1 MNTPRMRFEF
11 TLEPAWPPLAWLAKC
26 PKGGGPVLIVH
37 GRRVERAT
45 AWFCE
50 AVWTGPYAAGDFD
63 KTDLVFGSG
72 GRLREDSAMFVSSGS
87 TVDRLQ
93 TLETRDAV
101 WVSNSLA
108 CLLASLDGHVDPTYP
123 RYFRDFQSV
132 IRGLRRYK
140 RTLAT
145 SAGPVRLVYFSN
157 LRWDGQCLHEVEKA
171 RPVRDFSA
179 FGPYRDFL
187 ASSLCRLAE
196 NMAAGE
202 RAHPFALLG
211 TISSGYDS
219 ATIAALAREAGL
231 REVISFEH
239 SRSGID
245 DTGREIAGVLGL
257 RLSTVSRSAWQSLRT
272 PEIPF
277 VAADA
282 KGEEVHYTAAEPLL
296 AGRVLLTGFHGDEMW
311 DRAAWPLP
319 LNADL
324 VRSDQ
329 CGLSLTEYRLWAGFI
344 HCPAPFM
351 GARQFP
357 AVNAISRSPELAAW
371 DVGGAYTRPICRRI
385 LEEAGVRRDA
395 FGVAKKNT
403 SVLLFERS
411 TFLVPGSWSAY
422 AAWLAE
428 HADDWRRRGR
438 TPPELVRRGPTRIQA
453 AAWRLAGALHAAA
466 GIAPHRLR
474 LVASLAW
481 RMRALGAA
489 EPLFRYAFP
498 WALELAKAR
507 YSPPRDSVPPRD
519 PALARAHRE
528 QLPCAAS

>member
-1 MNTPRMRFEF
+1 MIRMRFEF
-11 TLEPAWPPLAWLAKC
+11 ALEPDWPPLAWLAKC
-26 PKGGGPVLIVH
+26 PKGGGPVTIVH
-37 GRRVERAT
+37 GPRVECTT

-72 GRLREDSAMFVSSGS
+72 GRLREDSAVFVSSGS

-108 CLLASLDGHVDPTYP
+108 CLLASFDGRVDPTYP
-123 RYFRDFQSV
+123 RYFRDFKSV

-140 RTLAT
+140 RTLLT

-157 LRWDGQCLHEVEKA
+157 LRWDGERLREEEKA
-171 RPVRDFSA
+171 LAARDFSA

-187 ASSLCRLAE
+187 ASSLCQLAE
-196 NMAAGE
+196 NMAARE
-202 RAHPFALLG
+202 RAHPLALLG

-219 ATIAALAREAGL
+219 ATIAALARQAGL
-231 REVISFEH
+231 REVMSFEH

-257 RLSTVSRSAWQSLRT
+257 RLSTVSRTAWQSLRT

-277 VAADA
+277 LAADA
-282 KGEEVHYTAAEPLL
+282 KGEEVHYMAAEPLL
-296 AGRVLLTGFHGDEMW
+296 AGRVLLTGFHGDELW
-311 DRAAWPLP
+311 ERRAWPLP

-351 GARQFP
+351 GARQFR
-357 AVNAISRSPELAAW
+357 AVNAISRSPELAGW
-371 DVGGAYTRPICRRI
+371 DIGGAYTRPICRRI
-385 LEEAGVRRDA
+385 LEEAGVPRCA
-395 FGVAKKNT
+395 FGMAKKNT
-403 SVLLFERS
+403 SVLLFERD
-411 TFLVPGSWSAY
+411 TFLAPDSWTAY
-422 AAWLAE
+422 AGWLAE
-428 HADDWRRRGR
+428 HTGEWRQRGR

-453 AAWRLAGALHAAA
+453 AARQLAGALTAAA
-466 GIAPHRLR
+466 GTAPHPLQ

-481 RMRALGAA
+481 RLRALGAA

-498 WALELAKAR
+498 WALEQAKTR
-507 YSPPRDSVPPRD
+507 YSRPRDFAAPRDSLFGG
-519 PALARAHRE
+519 ALRE

>member
-1 MNTPRMRFEF
+1 MNRMRFEF
-11 TLEPAWPPLAWLAKC
+11 RVEPDWPPLAWLAKC
-26 PKGGGPVLIVH
+26 PKGGGPVAVVH

-50 AVWTGPYAAGDFD
+50 AIWTGPYAAGDFD

-72 GRLREDSAMFVSSGS
+72 GRLRADGAIFVSSGS

-108 CLLASLDGHVDPTYP
+108 CLLASLDGRVDPTYP
-123 RYFRDFQSV
+123 GYFRDFKSV

-140 RTLAT
+140 RILTT

-157 LRWDGQCLHEVEKA
+157 LRWDGQRVHEEEKA
-171 RPVRDFSA
+171 LPVRDFSA
-179 FGPYRDFL
+179 FGRYRDFL
-187 ASSLCRLAE
+187 ASSLCQLAE
-196 NMAAGE
+196 NMAAPE
-202 RAHPFALLG
+202 RAHPLALLG

-219 ATIAALAREAGL
+219 ATIAALARQAGL
-231 REVISFEH
+231 RDVMSFEQ

-245 DTGREIAGVLGL
+245 DTGREIAGALGL

-277 VAADA
+277 LAADA

-296 AGRVLLTGFHGDEMW
+296 AGRVLLTGFHGDELW
-311 DRAAWPLP
+311 DRVAWPLP

-351 GARQFP
+351 GARQFR

-385 LEEAGVRRDA
+385 LEEAGVRRHA
-395 FGVAKKNT
+395 FGMTKKNT
-403 SVLLFERS
+403 SVLLFERNTS
-411 TFLVPGSWSAY
+411 LMPGSWSAY
-422 AAWLAE
+422 TAWLAE
-428 HADDWRRRGR
+428 HTDEWRRRGR
-438 TPPELVRRGPTRIQA
+438 TPPELARRGPTRIQA
-453 AAWRLAGALHAAA
+453 AAWRLAGALNAAA

-481 RMRALGAA
+481 RLRALGAA
-489 EPLFRYAFP
+489 EPLFRYSFP
-498 WALELAKAR
+498 WAIEQAKAR
-507 YSPPRDSVPPRD
+507 YSRPRDLAEPRH
-519 PALARAHRE
+519 PGSAGTRTE